1 MRARRLFGLRRHAT
15 ACVSHSVVLG
25 RRQIEMRTSLS
36 RVCLVLLL
44 AVASCG
50 TREPAASV
58 VTPDPDTRR
67 APTAPLAQSAEA
79 APSVAPSDAPPPEPG
94 PATVE
99 RIAVP
104 RDSLAAVVR
113 PRDGTAP
120 GIVFL
125 PGVCSNAYA
134 YLLSFPEA
142 ARAHGGVVAIDGDQ
156 PCGAPNSGFHSFSW
170 DPIKQNARVEAALRA
185 AGITTIPREGL
196 TLVGYSAGA
205 SIGELMVQRW
215 PSRYARVVLIG
226 APSEPSSARLAD
238 ARGVVTMSCS
248 RDVPVRMRDAAK
260 HLVKAG
266 VPATYVEMPG
276 CTHGNVADGEHVF
289 GEAFDWLE
297 ANSRPTKDDAA
308 EEPLPAAGSTK
319 S

>member
-1 MRARRLFGLRRHAT
+1 
-15 ACVSHSVVLG
+15 VSHFVVLG

-36 RVCLVLLL
+36 LVSLVTL
-44 AVASCG
+44 VACG

-58 VTPDPDTRR
+58 VTPDPAAHPASQMPL
-67 APTAPLAQSAEA
+67 APTAEA
-79 APSVAPSDAPPPEPG
+79 APSSAPSTATPAVET

-99 RIAVP
+99 RVAVP
-104 RDSLAAVVR
+104 RDSVAAVVR
-113 PRDGTAP
+113 GREGAAP
-120 GIVFL
+120 AIVFL

-170 DPIKQNARVEAALRA
+170 DPLKQNARVEAALRA

-215 PSRYARVVLIG
+215 PGRYARVVLIG
-226 APSEPSSARLAD
+226 APSEPSAARLAD

-260 HLVKAG
+260 HLAKAG
-266 VPATYVEMPG
+266 VPATYLEMPG

-289 GEAFDWLE
+289 GEAFDWLG
-297 ANSRPTKDDAA
+297 ANARPTKDDAA
-308 EEPLPAAGSTK
+308 EEPLATADSTK
-319 S
+319 G